1 MLASDSQKTHRVVSA
16 LSEAAAEFYLLC
28 AARIHI
34 GDRLCQLGT
43 HHKIL
48 PQEKRKSEE
57 EGAWYREKKTKR
69 KRYLTG
75 RALGSGYQH
84 PRVNPFPQQN

>member
-1 MLASDSQKTHRVVSA
+1 MSA

-28 AARIHI
+28 AVRVHI

-57 EGAWYREKKTKR
+57 EGAWYREKKKQSVRGIRLEGLWGQATNI
-69 KRYLTG
+69 LE
-75 RALGSGYQH
+75 
-84 PRVNPFPQQN
+84 